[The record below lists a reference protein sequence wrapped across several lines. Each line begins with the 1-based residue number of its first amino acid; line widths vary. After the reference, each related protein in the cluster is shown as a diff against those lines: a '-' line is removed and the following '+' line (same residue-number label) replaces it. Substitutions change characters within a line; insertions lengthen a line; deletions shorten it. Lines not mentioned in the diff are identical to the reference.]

1 MPFAYFSRFVRGSLS
16 FFTSTSRSAE
26 SRGIARASADEV
38 LAHTHA
44 LDEEVGRKLQEA
56 VNISGAATLEVLQ
69 RTQDIQ
75 QYSSRLVAYLH
86 EAQTQSNAMQQ
97 GIDENAEI
105 IAHLAT
111 FVEQLPLQIA
121 EERAHFQRVVGEV
134 RRLGEMTESIQAM
147 SRQTEIL
154 AINAAIEA
162 ARAGEAGK
170 GFAVLAGEVRRLA
183 TQSKESATRI
193 ENDINRLVHT
203 VNGTGSQDFQARAA
217 HNETESRRLAALTQ
231 KLDESYVDL
240 RQFYKMLLSAVTTHN
255 TQLDE
260 QITGLLCAGQY
271 QDVFK
276 QIIDRSAPAL
286 AQRHEVIAALCDTLL
301 DGSADLTEVRQRAA
315 GLVAH
320 YQHLE
325 KQHEGVL
332 NEPTGSPSGMPS
344 IELF

>member
-1 MPFAYFSRFVRGSLS
+1 M
-16 FFTSTSRSAE
+16 
-26 SRGIARASADEV
+26 
-38 LAHTHA
+38 
-44 LDEEVGRKLQEA
+44 
-56 VNISGAATLEVLQ
+56 LQ
-69 RTQDIQ
+69 RTNDIQ
-75 QYSSRLVAYLH
+75 LHSSRLVAYLH
-86 EAQTQSNAMQQ
+86 EAQAQSNAMQA
-97 GIDENAEI
+97 GIDQNGEI
-105 IAHLAT
+105 IANLAS

-134 RRLGEMTESIQAM
+134 RRLGEMTEAIQAM

-183 TQSKESATRI
+183 TESKESATRI
-193 ENDINRLVHT
+193 ETDISRLVQT

-217 HNETESRRLAALTQ
+217 HNEAESRRLAALTQ
-231 KLDESYVDL
+231 KLDESYVDM
-240 RQFYKMLLSAVTTHN
+240 RQFYKMLLGAVTTHN

-260 QITGLLCAGQY
+260 QISGLLDAGQY

-276 QIIDRSAPAL
+276 QIIDRAAPAL
-286 AQRHEVIAALCDTLL
+286 GQRHQVVAALCEAML
-301 DGSADLTEVRQRAA
+301 DGAGDLAEVRERAA

-332 NEPTGSPSGMPS
+332 NESSSASSALPS
-344 IELF
+344 IEIF